1 MDYNYHT
8 HTMRCGHATDTDE
21 EYIQRAIECGIKYM
35 GFSDH
40 IPFRFP
46 SGYESFY
53 RVQISE
59 VEDYFSSLNA
69 LREKYKN
76 QIEIKIGFEMEYYP
90 EHFEQ
95 MLKNAREYGAEYLIL
110 GQHFVFPDTDDG
122 CHTGDANDEK
132 ILREYT
138 RCVMSGMASGVFSYL
153 AHPDL
158 CVYKEDEKLYEEEAR
173 KICIASRIYDVPL
186 EINLLGIRSKR
197 SYPNEKF
204 WKIAGEEKSPVTFG
218 FDSHDAQNAYDGESL
233 VKAKE
238 LVEKFALN
246 YIGRP
251 KLRSI

>member
-8 HTMRCGHATDTDE
+8 HTVRCGHATDTDE

-40 IPFRFP
+40 IPFCFP
-46 SGYESFY
+46 GGYESFY
-53 RVQISE
+53 RVPVAE
-59 VEDYFSSLNA
+59 VEDYFSSINS

-76 QIEIKIGFEMEYYP
+76 QIDIKIGFEMEYYP

-110 GQHFVFPDTDDG
+110 GQHFVFPKEDDG
-122 CHTGDANDEK
+122 DYAGNGVKEE

-138 RCVMSGMASGVFSYL
+138 RCVMSAMASGVFSYL

-158 CVYKEDEKLYEEEAR
+158 CACEDEKLYEEEAR

-238 LVEKFALN
+238 MVEKFALN